1 MTITHEYLISCISQY
16 VQSEYFK
23 KNFFHQPSQLL
34 TTGEKRLF
42 RSDHQDSCLTDY
54 EAFDLK
60 KEIYIIGEAKTTKY
74 PLSDKK
80 SKVQLDIYLEK
91 LRAKKNPHLIY
102 AVPCSLFENTSQT
115 IIRAARKNKINMT
128 LHVITGMEKYNEVTK
143 I

>member
-1 MTITHEYLISCISQY
+1 M
-16 VQSEYFK
+16 QSNSFK
-23 KNFFHQPSQLL
+23 TNFYHQPSKLL

-74 PLSDKK
+74 PLTEKK
-80 SKVQLDIYLEK
+80 SQIQLDIYLEK
-91 LRAKKNPHLIY
+91 LRAKNNPHLIY
-102 AVPCSLFENTSQT
+102 AVPCSLFENTLQT
-115 IIRAARKNKINMT
+115 IVRAARKNQITMT
-128 LHVITGMEKYNEVTK
+128 LHVITGMDKYYEVTK